1 MIIPFHTTVHVDLA
15 AAGGKGLNLV
25 QMTAAGM
32 NVPEGFILST
42 EAFQLFIDHNR
53 LSDPVQAILKD
64 LDAHDSNGLEEASAA
79 IQRLI
84 QDAVIPEAVSSQVSA
99 QYRALPSAR
108 VAVRSSA
115 SAEDL
120 PETSFAGQHN
130 SYLHIGQEEALLQAV
145 KDCWG
150 SLWNPRA
157 IAYRFNNGIP
167 QTFPTLSMA
176 VVVQCMAE
184 GDAAGVMFTANPLN
198 NRRDQLFIN
207 ASWGMGEAVVSGMVT
222 PDQFILEK
230 QSGNPVSSRIATE
243 TVQVMPN
250 DDGHDTVP
258 VPSHLQDKAS
268 LTDDQLRELHEL
280 AAAVEQY
287 YQKPMDTEW
296 VLGRD
301 GTVRIVQ
308 ARPLTGL
315 HPLVETNDPPEEG
328 LRFYFSFTRVSQG
341 ISVPFTP
348 LGIDVQRLEMWGA
361 LKVLGI
367 RAGKSPKGFK
377 TAEGRIYWDFTE
389 LIRNKKRATKM
400 ADSLAMKDPVAGELI
415 KAFIREN
422 EEELTAKRDRLKL
435 PPRLFVLMIRMGIR
449 VAGAMLRPEQAEKRA
464 VKLAEDHLRRM
475 TRQAD
480 KARTIRDEIAV
491 VDTIMENAM
500 RVIVHQCAYIVPGM
514 LAEKRAEKRLKKLTG
529 DTRLLLPVI
538 KALPNS
544 PTTQMGHRLV
554 TLARE
559 YERNGQLPD
568 QNDPAIQS
576 FLGEFGHRSNVEL
589 DVGIP
594 NWQEDPAY
602 ILNLIHTYMTQDTEA
617 LYDRLAQRETE
628 SDQAVEAI
636 SRLVKEKKG
645 RHAAAQIE
653 QDCRYI
659 RNLLGLRER
668 PKFDLIRSF
677 ALVRKLLLEAG
688 DELVEQGVIAH
699 RDEIA
704 FLHRRE
710 ILNPEGSYSEQIA
723 KRKAQF
729 EHQQSIRTV
738 PRFMTN
744 TGETIYGSEPV
755 GEEDHVLTGF
765 PIASGV
771 CTGTVRVIHDPKGA
785 ALSDGEILVTH
796 STDPSWTPL
805 FLSAGG
811 LIMETGGTGS
821 HGGIVAREY
830 GIPAVAGIER
840 ISEKLATGDQVR
852 IDGNTG
858 QIVIV
863 KKAGSADEEAPL
875 IHGKDELA

>member
-1 MIIPFHTTVHVDLA
+1 MIIPLQTATPVDLA
-15 AAGGKGLNLV
+15 TAGGKGLNLV
-25 QMTAAGM
+25 QMTAQGM
-32 NVPEGFILST
+32 NVPEGFILTT
-42 EAFQLFIDHNR
+42 EAFQQFIDQNG
-53 LSDPVQAILKD
+53 LSAPILAVIEG
-64 LDAHDSNGLEEASAA
+64 LDGRDSKTLEEASAA
-79 IQRLI
+79 IQKLI
-84 QDAVIPEAVSSQVSA
+84 QDAVIPEAVSTQVILK
-99 QYRALPSAR
+99 YHNLPTSR

-115 SAEDL
+115 TAEDL
-120 PETSFAGQHN
+120 PDTSFAGQHN
-130 SYLHIGQEEALLQAV
+130 SYLHIQHEEALLQAV
-145 KDCWG
+145 KNCWG
-150 SLWNPRA
+150 SLWNTRA
-157 IAYRFNNGIP
+157 LAYRFNNGIP
-167 QTFPTLSMA
+167 QTFPALSMA
-176 VVVQCMAE
+176 VIVQSMAE
-184 GDAAGVMFTANPLN
+184 GDAAGVMLTANPVN
-198 NRRDQLFIN
+198 NRRDQLLIN

-230 QSGNPVSSRIATE
+230 KSGTPVSSRIAKK
-243 TVQVMPN
+243 TVQIMPT
-250 DDGHDTVP
+250 DDGHDTIP
-258 VPSHLQDKAS
+258 VPLHLQEKAS
-268 LTDDQLRELHEL
+268 LTDGQLRQLHEL
-280 AAAVEQY
+280 AAAVEHV

-296 VLGRD
+296 VLGSD

-315 HPLVETNDPPEEG
+315 HPLVDTNDPPEEG

-361 LKVLGI
+361 LKALGI
-367 RAGKSPKGFK
+367 RTGKSPKGFK

-389 LIRNKKRATKM
+389 LIRNRKRALKM
-400 ADSLAMKDPVAGELI
+400 ADSFAMKDPVAGELI
-415 KAFIREN
+415 KTFIREN
-422 EEELTAKRDRLKL
+422 EEELASKPGRLKL

-449 VAGAMLRPEQAEKRA
+449 VAGAMLHPEQAEKRA
-464 VKLAEDHLRRM
+464 VRLAENHLRRM

-480 KARTIRDEIAV
+480 KALTIRDKIAV
-491 VDTIMENAM
+491 VDTIMEHAM

-514 LAEKRAEKRLKKLTG
+514 LAEKRAERKLKALTG
-529 DTRLLLPVI
+529 DVSLLLPVI
-538 KALPNS
+538 QSLPNS

-554 TLARE
+554 GIARDCKRTGKTPNE
-559 YERNGQLPD
+559 
-568 QNDPAIQS
+568 NDPGVRS
-576 FLGEFGHRSNVEL
+576 FLNDFGHRSNVEL

-602 ILNLIHTYMTQDTEA
+602 ILNLIHTYMAQDTEA
-617 LYDRLAQRETE
+617 LYDRLSQREKE
-628 SDQAVEAI
+628 ADQAVETI
-636 SRLVKEKKG
+636 TRLVKEKKG
-645 RHAAAQIE
+645 RRAAEQIE
-653 QDCRYI
+653 KDCRYI

-688 DELVEQGVIAH
+688 DQLVEQGVIAH

-704 FLHRRE
+704 YLQRRE
-710 ILNPEGSYSEQIA
+710 ILNPEGSCSKQIA
-723 KRKAQF
+723 KRQAQF
-729 EHQQSIRTV
+729 ERQQAIRTV

-744 TGETIYGSEPV
+744 TGETIYGSEPL

-852 IDGNTG
+852 MDGNTG
-858 QIVIV
+858 QVVVV
-863 KKAGSADEEAPL
+863 KKADSSDEEEPA
-875 IHGKDELA
+875 IRGKEART